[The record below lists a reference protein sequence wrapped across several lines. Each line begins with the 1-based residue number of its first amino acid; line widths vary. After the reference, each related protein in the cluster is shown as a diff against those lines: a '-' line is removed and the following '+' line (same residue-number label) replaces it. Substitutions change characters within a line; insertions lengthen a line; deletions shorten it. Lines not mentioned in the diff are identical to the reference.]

1 MDYNDNQISS
11 PEEFALLAKEYS
23 NTLNKIKKAIETDCV
38 SLLHE
43 LCCIYQYIIKNV
55 KQQKILSIFVSIK
68 NQTLQDI
75 QSFENNFPLNL
86 KKNAFNK
93 IRYNNLRLCL
103 KKSIKLEIELITN
116 IVLNNLDPCCNIVL
130 SRLEILK
137 NLSSL
142 I

>member
-43 LCCIYQYIIKNV
+43 LCYIYQYIIKNV

-86 KKNAFNK
+86 KKNTFNK

>member
-1 MDYNDNQISS
+1 M
-11 PEEFALLAKEYS
+11 AKEYS
-23 NTLNKIKKAIETDCV
+23 NTLNKVKKAIETDCV

-43 LCCIYQYIIKNV
+43 LCYIYQYIIKNV

-86 KKNAFNK
+86 KKNTFNK